1 MQQGIYLVEYF
12 PFLAE
17 KNGRQL
23 FSILSIKCAASVGQ
37 CHQCQ
42 ERAKKVCLSACR
54 ILSTKNCCFACP
66 VRMNIFIAN
75 LDGTIFAN

>member
-1 MQQGIYLVEYF
+1 MQQGVYLVEYF

-23 FSILSIKCAASVGQ
+23 FSILSINCAVSVGQ

-42 ERAKKVCLSACR
+42 ERAKKSSSLGLQNS
-54 ILSTKNCCFACP
+54 KYQ
-66 VRMNIFIAN
+66 
-75 LDGTIFAN
+75 